1 MGNTPRAF
9 MSYTRFDDQND
20 GGQLT
25 RLRER
30 LSKEIQAVTGA
41 PFEIFQ
47 DIEDIEWGQRFEQR
61 IAEALHTATF
71 LIPIITPS
79 FFKSRY
85 CREELQLFLKHEAER
100 GRNDLILPIYY
111 IECDELENPTS
122 HTSDELVQ
130 TLATRQRS
138 DWRGLRFESLRTKKV
153 RATLT
158 EMAMQ
163 VRDAL
168 KRLPPAQPPQQTDLL
183 QEHEGHASSTT
194 EPLSVEPFGNVPL
207 LEPPEGTM
215 YPDSPLYIERPG
227 DRTAQVIIAQPGRTF
242 TIKGPRQ
249 VGKSSLLNRTTAAA
263 RLAGR
268 QVAWIDFQQ
277 FDAATRADADTFFRQ
292 FCIWVADELDLDR
305 QIDTHWDQDLG
316 NVQRCTRY
324 MQRHILKQVPGPLV
338 LAMDEVDSIL
348 DSPFRTNFFGMIRSW
363 HNSRATRPI
372 WRHLD
377 LALVTSTEPYQLV
390 ADLNQS
396 PFNVGEVIELTDFTP
411 EQVSDLNQRH
421 GMPFSPAE
429 VGQLMTLLHG
439 HPYLVRR
446 ALYLVASK
454 QMTVAELFAQAT
466 ADRGPFDKHLQ
477 YHLRRV
483 RQRADLVEELRHIIN
498 NRSNRDTLLCERL
511 VSAGLV
517 RREGRAVVPRCQLY
531 ADYFREQ
538 I

>member
-1 MGNTPRAF
+1 MGDTPDAF
-9 MSYTRFDDQND
+9 MSYVRSDDEYVRGHVTELCQ
-20 GGQLT
+20 QLSQT
-25 RLRER
+25 
-30 LSKEIQAVTGA
+30 IHAHTGK
-41 PFEIFQ
+41 PFGIFQ
-47 DIEDIEWGQRFEQR
+47 MKDIRVGAHPEAW
-61 IAEALHTATF
+61 IATVLDTASF

-79 FFKSRY
+79 FLRDEK
-85 CREELQLFLKHEAER
+85 CREHLRRFMQRETER

-111 IECDELENPTS
+111 LTCDELEDLARAT
-122 HTSDELVQ
+122 HDELVQ
-130 TLATRQRS
+130 ELVARHPS
-138 DWRGLRFESLRTKKV
+138 DWRELRKLPFESSEVRT
-153 RATLT
+153 ALETI
-158 EMAMQ
+158 AIQ
-163 VRDAL
+163 IRDVL
-168 KRLPPAQPPQQTDLL
+168 KRLPPPDNNLPTHPA
-183 QEHEGHASSTT
+183 
-194 EPLSVEPFGNVPL
+194 L

-227 DRTAQVIIAQPGRTF
+227 DRVAQVIIAQPGRTF

-466 ADRGPFDKHLQ
+466 ADKGPFDKHLQ
-477 YHLRRV
+477 YYLRRV

-498 NRSNRDTLLCERL
+498 NRSSRDTLLCERL